1 MLDAVFLQ
9 TLDHERSDR
18 DMVGRP
24 VFTLKIGT
32 LFADFAGFLY
42 SLFFF
47 FGFFWFDRC
56 RILVLVMLDTVFEQE
71 AGFAFGTSVP
81 LESSFEDKL
90 EMFASKDGLLQTE
103 MCDPHNL
110 TPLTPS
116 FQFSDHRKD
125 SSKSRF
131 STRRCL
137 LSPESNITCFPPY
150 GKSPV
155 SENSH
160 SHALLL
166 KDVKN
171 IEDISSHQDL
181 DYSNGEAID
190 EFSLGYDG
198 LLDSCDL
205 TVIIVSAGLAA
216 VPFVLRLD
224 NKRHWL
230 HLALVVLVSAYPCA
244 LILSTPVATF
254 CTLSKQTT
262 SGLLIKGR

>member
-1 MLDAVFLQ
+1 MVVRFSHIKLVLYLVISPSSCTLDAVFLQ
-9 TLDHERSDR
+9 MLDHERSDR
-18 DMVGRP
+18 DIVVYGLTGH
-24 VFTLKIGT
+24 VF
-32 LFADFAGFLY
+32 
-42 SLFFF
+42 
-47 FGFFWFDRC
+47 R
-56 RILVLVMLDTVFEQE
+56 
-71 AGFAFGTSVP
+71 

-90 EMFASKDGLLQTE
+90 EMFASQDGLLQIE

-125 SSKSRF
+125 ASKSRF

-137 LSPESNITCFPPY
+137 LSPESNITFFPPY

-155 SENSH
+155 SESSH

-166 KDVKN
+166 KDMKN

-205 TVIIVSAGLAA
+205 TGLAA

-230 HLALVVLVSAYPCA
+230 HLALVVLTHFKLFSAPSIGHYGEGKSVGYIFLGAAPAGIFSLFDSC
-244 LILSTPVATF
+244 
-254 CTLSKQTT
+254 QTGVREAINELK
-262 SGLLIKGR
+262 SMNIKTIMLT